1 MTDLTELIENSEKI
15 ILKRPGP
22 AGSVKGS
29 EELAVISGGDEDAFW
44 KMAKAYGEPLL
55 IRVKSGAGMKNFNL
69 EIPED
74 EIETIKAAPKA
85 AQVQPQYQPQN
96 NTSAQ
101 FEIFRMQM
109 EMDKIRSEAQNAQAL
124 DVRWLQHQVDEL
136 RKENAQIQEKALE
149 QQREAYQKGKQDAEE
164 SPITEGFNLKELAP
178 ILSNMAQAQKPPPPA
193 PPPEAAP
200 EAIRQMTGED
210 LKEILSLVL
219 TKSIEPG
226 AAPSLISKFF
236 GDESLRYVKLKRG
249 EIFAEIST
257 DEDLQKLAN
266 GETPALLAALNE
278 ALA

>member
-1 MTDLTELIENSEKI
+1 MTDLTELIQNSEKI

-22 AGSVKGS
+22 GGSVKGS
-29 EELAVISGGDEDAFW
+29 EELAVIAGGDEDAFW

-69 EIPED
+69 EVPED
-74 EIETIKAAPKA
+74 EIETLKAAPKA
-85 AQVQPQYQPQN
+85 AQVQPQYQTQN
-96 NTSAQ
+96 TNSAQ

-164 SPITEGFNLKELAP
+164 SPISEGFNLKELAP
-178 ILSNMAQAQKPPPPA
+178 ILSNMAQTQK
-193 PPPEAAP
+193 PPEAAP
-200 EAIRQMTGED
+200 EAAPEAVRQMTGED

-226 AAPSLISKFF
+226 TAPSLTSKFF
-236 GDESLRYVKLKRG
+236 GDESFRYVKLKRG

-278 ALA
+278 ALT

>member
-1 MTDLTELIENSEKI
+1 MQNLTELIENSEKI

-22 AGSVKGS
+22 GGSVKGS
-29 EELAVISGGDEDAFW
+29 EELAVIAGGDEAAFW
-44 KMAKAYGEPLL
+44 QMAKAYGEPLL
-55 IRVKSGAGMKNFNL
+55 IRIKSGAGMKNFNL
-69 EIPED
+69 EIPEE

-85 AQVQPQYQPQN
+85 PQVHPQYQPQN
-96 NTSAQ
+96 TTSAQ

-178 ILSNMAQAQKPPPPA
+178 ILSNMTQAQKPPAPA
-193 PPPEAAP
+193 PEAAP

-278 ALA
+278 ALS

>member
-1 MTDLTELIENSEKI
+1 MTNLAELIENSDKI
-15 ILKRPGP
+15 IFKRPGP
-22 AGSVKGS
+22 GGSVKGS
-29 EELAVISGGDEDAFW
+29 EELAVISGGDENAFW

-55 IRVKSGAGMKNFNL
+55 VRVKSGAGMKNFNL
-69 EIPED
+69 EIPEE
-74 EIETIKAAPKA
+74 EIETLKAPPKA
-85 AQVQPQYQPQN
+85 PEVQPQYQPQN
-96 NTSAQ
+96 ATSAQ

-178 ILSNMAQAQKPPPPA
+178 ILSNMTQAQKPPAPA
-193 PPPEAAP
+193 AEAAP

>member
-1 MTDLTELIENSEKI
+1 MTDLTELIQNSEKI

-22 AGSVKGS
+22 GGSVKGS
-29 EELAVISGGDEDAFW
+29 EELAVIAGGDEDAFW

-69 EIPED
+69 EVPED
-74 EIETIKAAPKA
+74 EIETLKAAPKA
-85 AQVQPQYQPQN
+85 AQVQPQYQTQN
-96 NTSAQ
+96 TNSAQ

-164 SPITEGFNLKELAP
+164 SPISEGFNLKELAP
-178 ILSNMAQAQKPPPPA
+178 ILSNMAQTQK
-193 PPPEAAP
+193 PPEAAP
-200 EAIRQMTGED
+200 EAAPEAVRQMTGED

-226 AAPSLISKFF
+226 TAPSLISKFF
-236 GDESLRYVKLKRG
+236 GNESLRYVKLKRG

-278 ALA
+278 ALT

>member
-1 MTDLTELIENSEKI
+1 MQNLTELIENSDKI

-22 AGSVKGS
+22 GGSVKGS
-29 EELAVISGGDEDAFW
+29 EELAVISGGDEAAFW
-44 KMAKAYGEPLL
+44 QMAQAYGEPLL

-69 EIPED
+69 EIPE

-85 AQVQPQYQPQN
+85 AHVAPQYQPQN
-96 NTSAQ
+96 TTSAQ

-178 ILSNMAQAQKPPPPA
+178 ILSNMTQAQKPPAPA
-193 PPPEAAP
+193 PEAAP

-278 ALA
+278 ALS

>member
-1 MTDLTELIENSEKI
+1 MTNLAELIENSDKI
-15 ILKRPGP
+15 IFKRPGP
-22 AGSVKGS
+22 GGSVKGS
-29 EELAVISGGDEDAFW
+29 EELAVISGGDENAFW

-55 IRVKSGAGMKNFNL
+55 VRVKSGAGMKNFNL
-69 EIPED
+69 EIPEE
-74 EIETIKAAPKA
+74 EIETLKAPPKA
-85 AQVQPQYQPQN
+85 PEVQPQYQPQN
-96 NTSAQ
+96 ATTAQ

-178 ILSNMAQAQKPPPPA
+178 ILSNMTQAQKPPAPA
-193 PPPEAAP
+193 AEAAP

-257 DEDLQKLAN
+257 DEGLQKLAN